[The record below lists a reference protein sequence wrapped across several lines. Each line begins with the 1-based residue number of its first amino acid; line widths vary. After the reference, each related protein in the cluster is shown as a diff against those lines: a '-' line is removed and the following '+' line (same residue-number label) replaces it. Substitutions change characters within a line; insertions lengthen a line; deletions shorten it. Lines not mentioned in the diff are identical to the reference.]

1 MAHLPANNL
10 ACPEIGAAFWGV
22 LFLFVWGFFQ

>member
-1 MAHLPANNL
+1 MAHLPADSF

-22 LFLFVWGFFQ
+22 VFFFAGGFFQ

>member
-1 MAHLPANNL
+1 MAHLPANIL

-22 LFLFVWGFFQ
+22 LFLFAWGFFQ